1 MNRRQLITL
10 LSGAA
15 VPWPLAARAQQPDR
29 VRRIGVLMTLA
40 ADDPEGQAR
49 VAAFRQGLQQLGWTG
64 GHEVQ
69 IEIRWATSNIEAR
82 KHAAELV
89 ALAPDLI
96 LATGSPTVAALQQAT
111 RSVPIVFV
119 NVADPVGAGF
129 VDGLARPGGN
139 ITGFALYEYSMSG
152 KFLELLKEIAPRVTR
167 VGVLRDPAIA
177 AGSGQLGVI
186 QALAPSFG
194 VELTPIG
201 VRETGEIERGIS
213 AIAHGPNGGV
223 IVTGSPLAVIHREL
237 IIALAAR
244 HRLPAVYF
252 YRFFVREGGLISY
265 GPDSID
271 PYRRAA
277 GYVDRILKG
286 EKPANLPVQAPT
298 KWFKLPVKCKM
309 RWPAELPGS
318 TGFVQ
323 SCASVSGSTA
333 FLISSCSFSTSV
345 INPDFTS
352 VVISTLMVD
361 LPSSG
366 DVLQDSFDQFL
377 TPGETCG
384 KFDAVRHHHQHD
396 LFLRRQLKQ

>member
-1 MNRRQLITL
+1 MSAKLKRREFITL
-10 LSGAA
+10 LGGVAA
-15 VPWPLAARAQQPDR
+15 WPLAASAQQPDR
-29 VRRIGVLMTLA
+29 VRRIGVLITLA

-64 GHEVQ
+64 GHDVQ
-69 IEIRWATSNIEAR
+69 IETRWATSNIEAR

-167 VGVLRDPAIA
+167 VAVLRDPAIA

-201 VRETGEIERGIS
+201 VREPGEIERGIS

-286 EKPANLPVQAPT
+286 EKPADLPVQAPT
-298 KWFKLPVKCKM
+298 KFELAINVK
-309 RWPAELPGS
+309 
-318 TGFVQ
+318 
-323 SCASVSGSTA
+323 TA
-333 FLISSCSFSTSV
+333 RTLGLTVPDRLLALADEV
-345 INPDFTS
+345 I
-352 VVISTLMVD
+352 
-361 LPSSG
+361 
-366 DVLQDSFDQFL
+366 
-377 TPGETCG
+377 E
-384 KFDAVRHHHQHD
+384 
-396 LFLRRQLKQ
+396 

>member
-1 MNRRQLITL
+1 MSAKLKRREFITL
-10 LSGAA
+10 LGGVAA
-15 VPWPLAARAQQPDR
+15 WPLAASAQQPDR
-29 VRRIGVLMTLA
+29 VRRIGVLITLA

-49 VAAFRQGLQQLGWTG
+49 VAAFRHGLQQLGWTG
-64 GHEVQ
+64 GRDVQ
-69 IEIRWATSNIEAR
+69 IETRWATSNIEAR
-82 KHAAELV
+82 KHAAELI

-201 VRETGEIERGIS
+201 VREPGEIERGIS

-286 EKPANLPVQAPT
+286 EKPADLPVQAPT
-298 KWFKLPVKCKM
+298 KFELAINVK
-309 RWPAELPGS
+309 
-318 TGFVQ
+318 
-323 SCASVSGSTA
+323 TA
-333 FLISSCSFSTSV
+333 RTLGLTVPDRLLALADEV
-345 INPDFTS
+345 I
-352 VVISTLMVD
+352 
-361 LPSSG
+361 
-366 DVLQDSFDQFL
+366 
-377 TPGETCG
+377 E
-384 KFDAVRHHHQHD
+384 
-396 LFLRRQLKQ
+396 